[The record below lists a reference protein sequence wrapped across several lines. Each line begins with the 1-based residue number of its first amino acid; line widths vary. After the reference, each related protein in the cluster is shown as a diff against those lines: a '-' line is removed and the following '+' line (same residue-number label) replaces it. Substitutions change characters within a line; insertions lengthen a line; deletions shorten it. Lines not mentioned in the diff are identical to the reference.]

1 MRKIIKTIGVDDE
14 VYSVTLSVLGKSVNK
29 KEMYTDKAY
38 QPDVLSI
45 EVEPFDVDV
54 EIPLKTVINFLRPEM
69 ETL

>member
-1 MRKIIKTIGVDDE
+1 
-14 VYSVTLSVLGKSVNK
+14 
-29 KEMYTDKAY
+29 MYTDKAY